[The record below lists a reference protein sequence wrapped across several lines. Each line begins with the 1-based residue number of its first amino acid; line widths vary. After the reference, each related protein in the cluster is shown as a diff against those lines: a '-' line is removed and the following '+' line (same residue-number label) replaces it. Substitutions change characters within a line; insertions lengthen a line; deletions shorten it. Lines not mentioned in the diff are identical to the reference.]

1 MAKFF
6 LKLGSVNKKLI
17 MPIVASILYM
27 IMNLIEY
34 FSEMSELHILFDLY
48 TRGISYSGIIIIPI
62 IQKCLDK
69 SKKKNKEKTRSTK
82 KKILDFSLLYLE
94 YILYFAVY
102 IYLTSLKSKD
112 VENTEDFKMSHYYG
126 LCSEEALEIV
136 FIVIISKFLLK
147 TKLYIH
153 HYLGLIVFIIL
164 SLSIDI
170 PFNLSIFK
178 PGIYFF
184 FIYCIYLLL
193 DSIFIT
199 YEKYMMDKLYYS
211 PFIIVF
217 SIGLLFLATSTLFV
231 IIIAFKGNML
241 YDGKKYKLQSFS
253 DYFEENGVKGP
264 IVHIIY
270 LTSFR
275 FVLNILKILTIYY
288 FTQNHIYT
296 TYILIK
302 IFDLLLK
309 KDTNY
314 KYFSLLLFV
323 FQFLGLLV
331 FLEII
336 ELNFLG
342 LNKNTKK
349 NIGIRE
355 IEEETRI
362 LNNEER
368 TSDFEGQGKNNIEF
382 SPGYFIESEM
392 AVINDEERGDC
403 INDSSIIE
411 K

>member
-368 TSDFEGQGKNNIEF
+368 TTDFEGQGKNNIEF

>member
-1 MAKFF
+1 M
-6 LKLGSVNKKLI
+6 LS
-17 MPIVASILYM
+17 
-27 IMNLIEY
+27 Y
-34 FSEMSELHILFDLY
+34 FQ
-48 TRGISYSGIIIIPI
+48 II
-62 IQKCLDK
+62 C
-69 SKKKNKEKTRSTK
+69 E
-82 KKILDFSLLYLE
+82 
-94 YILYFAVY
+94 
-102 IYLTSLKSKD
+102 
-112 VENTEDFKMSHYYG
+112 
-126 LCSEEALEIV
+126 
-136 FIVIISKFLLK
+136 
-147 TKLYIH
+147 
-153 HYLGLIVFIIL
+153 
-164 SLSIDI
+164 
-170 PFNLSIFK
+170 SIF
-178 PGIYFF
+178 
-184 FIYCIYLLL
+184 L
-193 DSIFIT
+193 T
-199 YEKYMMDKLYYS
+199 YIKYMMDKLYYS

-368 TSDFEGQGKNNIEF
+368 TTDFEGQGKNNIEF

>member
-1 MAKFF
+1 M
-6 LKLGSVNKKLI
+6 
-17 MPIVASILYM
+17 
-27 IMNLIEY
+27 
-34 FSEMSELHILFDLY
+34 
-48 TRGISYSGIIIIPI
+48 
-62 IQKCLDK
+62 
-69 SKKKNKEKTRSTK
+69 
-82 KKILDFSLLYLE
+82 YLE

-368 TSDFEGQGKNNIEF
+368 TTDFEGQGKNNIEF